1 MGIGAPKDLS
11 ECRRFFLEPANS
23 KHRMYEALRAYFV
36 DELPSAKVAESFNY
50 SPGSF
55 QVLCHHFRSR
65 LGPSASGFV
74 GPSRAFAWIED
85 DSRRPRLARLPGSEA
100 VVNGAPQSCDGAGGR
115 RRTGLVC
122 RAECLSQEKLPVRV
136 FLPRFPH
143 PDHSTA
149 GRLA

>member
-1 MGIGAPKDLS
+1 MTNAP
-11 ECRRFFLEPANS
+11 RVPVPPS
-23 KHRMYEALRAYFV
+23 KP
-36 DELPSAKVAESFNY
+36 LPTSARCLWLHVRLPHLWWSL
-50 SPGSF
+50 P
-55 QVLCHHFRSR
+55 VRSR